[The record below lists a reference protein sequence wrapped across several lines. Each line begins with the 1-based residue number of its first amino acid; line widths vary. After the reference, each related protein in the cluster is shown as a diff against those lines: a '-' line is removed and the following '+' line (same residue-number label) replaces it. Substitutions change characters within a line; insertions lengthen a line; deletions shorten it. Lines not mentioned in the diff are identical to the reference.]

1 MCYEKSASNLL
12 TQESLCLSGEDMRGE
27 LRMGKMRPTERIRG
41 IARTPARRPLV
52 PLWTVLEVFVAVS
65 YVAEEVYLVASRE
78 EGSSDRVYGR
88 VTPALAIRQRRARIT
103 ISQRTRTS

>member
-1 MCYEKSASNLL
+1 MA
-12 TQESLCLSGEDMRGE
+12 D
-27 LRMGKMRPTERIRG
+27 GKMIRTERIRG

-88 VTPALAIRQRRARIT
+88 VTPTLRSPLKKGQDIHHRDHAPRSRSLPY
-103 ISQRTRTS
+103 SPDS